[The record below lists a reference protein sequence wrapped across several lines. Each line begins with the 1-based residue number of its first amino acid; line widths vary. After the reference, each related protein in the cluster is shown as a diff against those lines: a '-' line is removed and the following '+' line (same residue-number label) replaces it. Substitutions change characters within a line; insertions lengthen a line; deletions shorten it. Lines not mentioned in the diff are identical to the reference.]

1 MKGDFFM
8 AKILI
13 YNQNTNRMET
23 FFRGENEAMPY
34 NTYGTLKVKEF
45 RGSSKS
51 NILWTDL
58 RTMQAWNSQRY
69 LYGGPIPVGFAFKR
83 PYEGGHGSQSQ
94 HYAGTA
100 FDVGQGWTNA
110 QRSVLRRSAQ
120 NSGIWSY
127 VEPLSL
133 SPTWV
138 HFDKRFGTP
147 ACSSGGYPLIRQ
159 GSRGNYVCIAQ
170 DDLNT
175 LGYRTGGLDGVYGAQ
190 TVDAVKRYQASRGL
204 AADGI
209 VGCNTWRSLQENVVG
224 AGKTSTTIN

>member
-1 MKGDFFM
+1 M

-13 YNQNTNRMET
+13 YNQDTNRMET

-34 NTYGTLKVKEF
+34 NTNGTLRVREF

-51 NILWTDL
+51 NILWTDK

-69 LYGGPIPVGFAFKR
+69 IYGATISVGFAFKR
-83 PYEGGHGSQSQ
+83 SYEGGHGNQSQ

-100 FDVGQGWTNA
+100 FDVGQNLTNT
-110 QRSVLRRSAQ
+110 QRNVLRNSAR
-120 NSGIWSY
+120 NSGVWTY
-127 VEPLSL
+127 VEPASL

-138 HFDKRFGTP
+138 HFDRRFGTP

-175 LGYRTGGLDGVYGAQ
+175 LGYRTGGLDGVYGTQ
-190 TVDAVKRYQASRGL
+190 TLNAVKRYQASRGL
-204 AADGI
+204 SADGI
-209 VGCNTWRSLQENVVG
+209 IGCNTWRSLQENVVG
-224 AGKTSTTIN
+224 TGKTSTTIN

>member
-1 MKGDFFM
+1 M

-204 AADGI
+204 TADGI

-224 AGKTSTTIN
+224 TGKTSTTIN

>member
-1 MKGDFFM
+1 M

-13 YNQNTNRMET
+13 YNQDTNRMET
-23 FFRGENEAMPY
+23 FYRGENEAMPY
-34 NTYGTLKVKEF
+34 NANRTLKVKEF

-51 NILWTDL
+51 NILWTDK

-69 LYGGPIPVGFAFKR
+69 IYGRPIPVGFAFKR
-83 PYEGGHGSQSQ
+83 PWEGGHGNQSQ

-110 QRSVLRRSAQ
+110 QRNALRNSAI
-120 NSGIWSY
+120 NSKIWSY
-127 VEPLSL
+127 VEPISL

-175 LGYRTGGLDGVYGAQ
+175 LGYKTGGLDGVFGTQ
-190 TVDAVKRYQASRGL
+190 TTNAVKRYQTSRGL
-204 AADGI
+204 TSDGI
-209 VGCNTWRSLQENVVG
+209 IGCNTWRSLQENVVG
-224 AGKTSTTIN
+224 TGKTSTTIN